1 MRTILLSILA
11 VLFLAVPNAAAHT
24 YLDTTNPEDGA
35 IVTEPLQ
42 SIDLT
47 YAGKIEVGSTFKVT
61 SSNGEE
67 IETVSMDLVD
77 GVLTGTFDAPLPNDD
92 YTVEWNSISEDGH
105 PLAGQFSFTVDAPVT
120 EEMVEEEAAEENEEQ
135 AEADGTVQTN
145 EAETTTADDEEA
157 SNNTLLYIIGVILLL
172 IIIVSI
178 ITVARRIN
186 TK

>member
-11 VLFLAVPNAAAHT
+11 ALFLAAPNAAAHT

-35 IVTEPLQ
+35 VVTETLQ
-42 SIDLT
+42 SIELT
-47 YAGKIEVGSTFKVT
+47 YAGKVEVGSTFKVM

-77 GVLTGTFDAPLPNDD
+77 GVLTGTFDTPLPNDD

-105 PLAGQFSFTVDAPVT
+105 PLSGQFSFTVDAPVA
-120 EEMVEEEAAEENEEQ
+120 EEPVEEAVTEENEEQ
-135 AEADGTVQTN
+135 VEADETIQTN
-145 EAETTTADDEEA
+145 EAETTTADDDEA
-157 SNNTLLYIIGVILLL
+157 SNNTLLYIIGAILLL

-178 ITVARRIN
+178 ITVARRKNI
-186 TK
+186 K

>member
-1 MRTILLSILA
+1 MRTLLLSILA
-11 VLFLAVPNAAAHT
+11 ALFLVVPNAAAHT

-42 SIDLT
+42 SIELT
-47 YAGKIEVGSTFKVT
+47 YAGKIEVGSTFKVI

-67 IETVSMDLVD
+67 IETVSVDLVD
-77 GVLTGTFDAPLPNDD
+77 GVLTGTFDSPLPNDD

-120 EEMVEEEAAEENEEQ
+120 EEAVEEEAAEENEEQ
-135 AEADGTVQTN
+135 VEVDETIQTN
-145 EAETTTADDEEA
+145 ETETTTADDEEA
-157 SNNTLLYIIGVILLL
+157 SINTLLYIIAILLL

-178 ITVARRIN
+178 ITVARRKN

>member
-11 VLFLAVPNAAAHT
+11 ALFLAVPNAAAHT

-35 IVTEPLQ
+35 VVTETLQ
-42 SIDLT
+42 SIELT
-47 YAGKIEVGSTFKVT
+47 YAGKVEVGSTFKVI

-77 GVLTGTFDAPLPNDD
+77 GVLTGTFDTPLPNDD

-105 PLAGQFSFTVDAPVT
+105 PLSGQFSFTVDAPVA
-120 EEMVEEEAAEENEEQ
+120 EEPVEEAVTEENEEQ
-135 AEADGTVQTN
+135 VEADETIQTN

-157 SNNTLLYIIGVILLL
+157 SNNTLLYIIGAILLL

-178 ITVARRIN
+178 ITVARRKNI
-186 TK
+186 K